1 MEKDI
6 RMKDYWYELPPD
18 RIAMHPLPERDQSN
32 LLVYRDGQIQ
42 HSKFAHLSSY
52 LPAKSTLFFNDTKVI
67 PARLLFQ
74 KETGATIELFL
85 LNPVWPSSLVQLAM
99 EARQTNRWICTI
111 GNLKRWPNQTVL
123 TKKINGLSI
132 NATLINREEGL
143 VEFNWKPADI
153 TFAEIISQAG
163 ATPLPPYLKRQAE
176 ESDRLRYQTVY
187 SKPEGAVAAPTAGLH
202 FTEKT
207 LKEIKLLG
215 HSVEFLTLHVS
226 AGTFQPMKTDNPKEH
241 IMHREQ
247 MVVAR
252 KTIEALLSA
261 NSTVAVGTTSVRTLE
276 SLYWYGVKLLSD
288 AHATF
293 EISQHDCH
301 QLPAGIPKTKALEA
315 VINKM
320 EVENLEVITG
330 ETSIMIVPGYEFNV
344 VDAMITNFHQP
355 GSTLILLVAA
365 FIGSDWKAV
374 YKEAIDKGYRFL
386 SYGDSSLLFRKGK

>member
-18 RIAMHPLPERDQSN
+18 RIAIHPLPERDQSN

-42 HSKFAHLSSY
+42 HSKFAQLSSY

-74 KETGATIELFL
+74 KDTGASIELFL
-85 LNPVWPSSLVQLAM
+85 LNPVWPNSLVQQAM
-99 EARQTNRWICTI
+99 EATHSTRWVCAI

-123 TKKINGLSI
+123 TKKINDLSI
-132 NATLINREEGL
+132 SATLINREEGL
-143 VEFNWKPADI
+143 VEFTWQPGHI

-176 ESDRLRYQTVY
+176 ESDRVRYQTVY

-202 FTEKT
+202 FTEKI
-207 LKEIKLLG
+207 LMEIKTLG

-226 AGTFQPMKTDNPKEH
+226 AGTFQPMKTEDPKEH

-252 KTIEALLSA
+252 KTIESLLSA
-261 NSTVAVGTTSVRTLE
+261 NCTVAVGTTSVRTLE

-288 AHATF
+288 VQATF
-293 EISQHDCH
+293 EISQQECH
-301 QLPAGIPKTKALEA
+301 QLPTGIAKAKALEA
-315 VINKM
+315 VLNKM
-320 EVENLEVITG
+320 EVDNLEVITG
-330 ETSIMIVPGYEFNV
+330 ETSIMIVPGYKFNV
-344 VDAMITNFHQP
+344 VDAIVTNFHQP

-365 FIGSDWKAV
+365 FIGGDWKQV
-374 YKEAIDKGYRFL
+374 YKEALENDYRFL
-386 SYGDSSLLFRKGK
+386 SYGDSSLLFRTGK